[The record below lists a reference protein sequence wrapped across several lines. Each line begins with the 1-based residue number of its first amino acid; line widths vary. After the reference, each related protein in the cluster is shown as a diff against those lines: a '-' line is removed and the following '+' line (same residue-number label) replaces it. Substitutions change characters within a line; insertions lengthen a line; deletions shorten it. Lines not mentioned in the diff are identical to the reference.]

1 MGYLNLKLLRY
12 ILIFKTYL
20 LTKKKKVH
28 IERNKKLG
36 LYICLQHKQHHNLS
50 NSIILIPRSYKLYDH
65 EYIMKFI

>member
-1 MGYLNLKLLRY
+1 MGYLNLKLLWY

-20 LTKKKKVH
+20 LTKKKAH

-36 LYICLQHKQHHNLS
+36 LYICLQHKQYHNLS
-50 NSIILIPRSYKLYDH
+50 NSIILIPRSYELYDH